1 VSHHDTE
8 MARSIKLRQ
17 YDVYSQV
24 FGMMAVLERA
34 MQDAEDRNAIFY
46 LTILQTQLQ
55 RLQGLVERYIADQ
68 VKAIENA
75 QLSNRKRR
83 GVVFFI
89 KHFPVSIAGELC
101 SFAAADAEFVCEH
114 QVFVARVEAQLV
126 DYDDLTARAV
136 ANAGYE
142 KIVNTML
149 DTLQHMAKMDRSDVA
164 GEDKGQLNHSII
176 MIGGCELIIGFKG

>member
-1 VSHHDTE
+1 
-8 MARSIKLRQ
+8 
-17 YDVYSQV
+17 
-24 FGMMAVLERA
+24 MAVLERA

-89 KHFPVSIAGELC
+89 KHFPVSIPGKWSC
-101 SFAAADAEFVCEH
+101 FASAD
-114 QVFVARVEAQLV
+114 V
-126 DYDDLTARAV
+126 DL
-136 ANAGYE
+136 
-142 KIVNTML
+142 
-149 DTLQHMAKMDRSDVA
+149 
-164 GEDKGQLNHSII
+164 
-176 MIGGCELIIGFKG
+176 LI

>member
-1 VSHHDTE
+1 MFRLYNLRSLHDT
-8 MARSIKLRQ
+8 S
-17 YDVYSQV
+17 YSQV

-89 KHFPVSIAGELC
+89 KHFPVSIADEMCSFTIADNELC
-101 SFAAADAEFVCEH
+101 LRMLGVCSSS
-114 QVFVARVEAQLV
+114 RGSTRRL
-126 DYDDLTARAV
+126 
-136 ANAGYE
+136 
-142 KIVNTML
+142 
-149 DTLQHMAKMDRSDVA
+149 
-164 GEDKGQLNHSII
+164 
-176 MIGGCELIIGFKG
+176 